1 MTALEDLRQRADKA
15 RDHPGVT
22 CAASRHVQIV
32 AEALARGEAMD
43 EQEQCAE
50 SMLAVVAALWEA
62 RRSLE
67 LAQADVRARCAA
79 TVREAYST
87 HGLCCADSEALA
99 DLVAGLDGFNVP
111 MSRSAK

>member
-1 MTALEDLRQRADKA
+1 M
-15 RDHPGVT
+15 
-22 CAASRHVQIV
+22 I

-43 EQEQCAE
+43 DPEQCAE

-67 LAQADVRARCAA
+67 LAEADVRARCAA

-87 HGLCCADSEALA
+87 HGLCCADSAALA
-99 DLVAGLDGFNVP
+99 DLVAALDGFNGRNE
-111 MSRSAK
+111 RSPTA